1 MVPSGRMIIFI
12 INIASI
18 DNTILLMKAKIEKM
32 FKKMKAALADFKNTV
47 DLIRIR
53 FKYFLRSNC
62 FAIFCMSEKPT
73 IVHQGIFIPRI
84 LF

>member
-1 MVPSGRMIIFI
+1 MIIFI

-18 DNTILLMKAKIEKM
+18 DNTILLMKVKIEKM
-32 FKKMKAALADFKNTV
+32 FKKMKAALVDFKNTV

-53 FKYFLRSNC
+53 FKYFLKSNC
-62 FAIFCMSEKPT
+62 FAIFCISGQPT
-73 IVHQGIFIPRI
+73 IVYQGIFIARI